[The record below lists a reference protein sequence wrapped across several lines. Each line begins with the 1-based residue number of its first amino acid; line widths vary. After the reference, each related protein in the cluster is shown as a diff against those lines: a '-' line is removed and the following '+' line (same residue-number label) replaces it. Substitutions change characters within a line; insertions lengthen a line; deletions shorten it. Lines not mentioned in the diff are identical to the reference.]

1 MLTTIGWAALGFF
14 IGGLAGTLSIS
25 LVSAKNVQRIAML
38 ERANTRLLADV
49 AAASVNNVQL
59 ERRLK
64 KAEFEGTEWC
74 KAYSEDMGW
83 MPGDA
88 E

>member
-1 MLTTIGWAALGFF
+1 MLTTIGWAVLGFF
-14 IGGLAGTLSIS
+14 VGGLAGMFSIS
-25 LVSAKNVQRIAML
+25 LVASKNVQRIAML

-64 KAEFEGTEWC
+64 RAEFECTEWR
-74 KAYSEDMGW
+74 KAYVDDTLGSIK
-83 MPGDA
+83 
-88 E
+88 

>member
-1 MLTTIGWAALGFF
+1 MLTAIGWAALGFF
-14 IGGLAGTLSIS
+14 VGGLAGMFSIS
-25 LVSAKNVQRIAML
+25 LVASKNVQRIAML

-64 KAEFEGTEWC
+64 RAEFECTEWR
-74 KAYSEDMGW
+74 KAYVDDTLGSIK
-83 MPGDA
+83 
-88 E
+88 